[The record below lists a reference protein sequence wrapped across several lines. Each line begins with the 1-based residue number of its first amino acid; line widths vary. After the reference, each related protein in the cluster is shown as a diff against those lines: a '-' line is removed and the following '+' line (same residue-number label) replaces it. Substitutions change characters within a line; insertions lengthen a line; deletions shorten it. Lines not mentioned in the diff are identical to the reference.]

1 MRITSAR
8 PARTSLDEAVFD
20 DLYERQFGRLV
31 SALQLAGAGQ
41 GDAEDIAQEA
51 FVRVLARWRSIA
63 DPAAYLF
70 RTAFRL
76 HGRHRRRTSRGRSME
91 EASLREGLSTVED
104 MVLRRRAVD
113 EALARLTRRQR
124 ECAVLYFFIGFST
137 DEVADLLRVRPA
149 TVRVHLHDARRALS
163 PETQPAASGPMLE
176 ERDCVD
182 AETLLPGDA
191 PLERV
196 QQDRSS

>member
-1 MRITSAR
+1 VHAVRITAAR
-8 PARTSLDEAVFD
+8 QPKTSLDEAGFD
-20 DLYERQFGRLV
+20 ELYERQFGRLV

-63 DPAAYLF
+63 DPAAYLY

-76 HGRHRRRTSRGRSME
+76 HGRHRRRTARGRSME
-91 EASLREGLSTVED
+91 ASSFREGLPTVED
-104 MVLRRRAVD
+104 TVLRRRAVV

-137 DEVADLLRVRPA
+137 EEVANLLRVRPA
-149 TVRVHLHDARRALS
+149 TVRVHLHDARQVLN
-163 PETQPAASGPMLE
+163 PETRAIGVKSE
-176 ERDCVD
+176 NH
-182 AETLLPGDA
+182 
-191 PLERV
+191 
-196 QQDRSS
+196 